1 MTLIKKI
8 YSHILL
14 LLLPAFANGAS
25 LNYQLSA
32 PLPGSGAT
40 EVSTI
45 AQYAPFL
52 FPFLLSVAAGSAF
65 VMFTYGAIQYMASGG
80 NPSKTGEAKSIMTD
94 AIIGLLLAVGSV
106 FILRT
111 INPALVELNL
121 NIPNIPSTN

>member
-8 YSHILL
+8 YYHILL

-32 PLPGSGAT
+32 PLPGSNAT

-45 AQYAPFL
+45 AEYAPYL
-52 FPFLLSVAAGSAF
+52 FPFLLSIAAGSAF
-65 VMFTYGAIQYMASGG
+65 VMFTYGAIRYMASAG

-94 AIIGLLLAVGSV
+94 AIIGLLLAIGSV
-106 FILRT
+106 LILRT